1 MKHTLKGSSL
11 VACCGGNGD
20 ILASAPVSAWQGPRG
35 HIELGRCFRV
45 MNFFGWDHKTLRR
58 NAIFVMALL
67 SLVMLMHEIFGR
79 NGYMTLR
86 SEKKQFI
93 GLQKQIQTT
102 SEENKKL
109 EQKIQALKNN
119 PEAVEKQARDQ
130 LHLARPGEIIYMLP
144 DKTLSPTS
152 TASRQPSPRKSQPRR

>member
-1 MKHTLKGSSL
+1 
-11 VACCGGNGD
+11 
-20 ILASAPVSAWQGPRG
+20 
-35 HIELGRCFRV
+35 

-58 NAIFVMALL
+58 NAIFAMALL

-86 SEKKQFI
+86 QEKKQYTA
-93 GLQKQIQTT
+93 LQKHIQTV
-102 SEENKKL
+102 SEENKHL

-130 LHLARPGEIIYMLP
+130 LHLAKPGEIIYMLP
-144 DKTLSPTS
+144 GRTSSPTS
-152 TASRQPSPRKSQPRR
+152 TASEQTPPRNSPPQH

>member
-1 MKHTLKGSSL
+1 
-11 VACCGGNGD
+11 
-20 ILASAPVSAWQGPRG
+20 
-35 HIELGRCFRV
+35 

-86 SEKKQFI
+86 SEKKQFT

-102 SEENKKL
+102 SEENKKI
-109 EQKIQALKNN
+109 EQKIQALKSN

-144 DKTLSPTS
+144 DKTISPTS
-152 TASRQPSPRKSQPRR
+152 TASRQTPPRKSQPRR

>member
-1 MKHTLKGSSL
+1 
-11 VACCGGNGD
+11 
-20 ILASAPVSAWQGPRG
+20 
-35 HIELGRCFRV
+35 

-58 NAIFVMALL
+58 NAIFAMALL
-67 SLVMLMHEIFGR
+67 SLVMVMHEIFGR

-86 SEKKQFI
+86 HEKKQFSA
-93 GLQKQIQTT
+93 LQKQIHAV
-102 SEENKKL
+102 SEENKQI

-144 DKTLSPTS
+144 DKTASPTS
-152 TASRQPSPRKSQPRR
+152 TASSETPTGKSQPRR